1 MPFQSA
7 DQTMAAQ
14 GSSTS
19 RTMDDLIGEVAARTG
34 IKLGRDDPAFALVVL
49 NQLMLRSEVEEL
61 VAEVRRC
68 LQEFEKAADVIQTRA
83 GSTLAKELR
92 ECISAIRAPQPVSR
106 APAHSRVWFAA
117 GSLAFGVAFAAGL
130 WVAQFMK

>member
-14 GSSTS
+14 GDCTVRS
-19 RTMDDLIGEVAARTG
+19 MDDLIGEVAARTG

-49 NQLMLRSEVEEL
+49 NQLMLRSEVDQL
-61 VAEVRRC
+61 VAEVRRSIS
-68 LQEFEKAADVIQTRA
+68 EFEKAADIIQARA

-92 ECISAIRAPQPVSR
+92 ECISAVRTLQPVSW
-106 APAHSRVWFAA
+106 APAHRRVWFVA
-117 GSLAFGVAFAAGL
+117 GSIAV
-130 WVAQFMK
+130 